1 MNKFD
6 EMLDDDIDKV
16 FFNLEEFG
24 TDLVIDTD
32 TDNPI
37 ICIFDTSTEVI
48 LDGGSE
54 YGESAAT
61 VPSALMRKEDA
72 DKIEHSSSLEI
83 EGKQYILNY
92 KDEEDVDLV
101 RVYLEKRR

>member
-1 MNKFD
+1 MTFK
-6 EMLDDDIDKV
+6 EMSDDDIDEV
-16 FFNLEEFG
+16 FFDIEEFG

-32 TDNPI
+32 TENPI
-37 ICIFDTSTEVI
+37 VCIFDTSTEVI
-48 LDGGSE
+48 MDGGSE

-72 DKIEHSSSLEI
+72 ERIEHSHSLSI
-83 EGKQYILNY
+83 EGNHYVLNY
-92 KDEEDVDLV
+92 KDEEDIDLV